1 VSKYAGSRK
10 EEELEEETAAE
21 EVAVSD
27 TIGAFFWQLARRR
40 SERKRNGNI
49 TLIVDNKNQ
58 SDRRKVAHFR
68 TNGSGLGSRI
78 DRALSMKTA

>member
-1 VSKYAGSRK
+1 
-10 EEELEEETAAE
+10 
-21 EVAVSD
+21 
-27 TIGAFFWQLARRR
+27 
-40 SERKRNGNI
+40 
-49 TLIVDNKNQ
+49 LIVDNKNQ